1 MYGGPSEVAGQAVV
15 RGFLFPMTVH
25 AIAHVEVHIA
35 LRNRLVRDV
44 AMARRAFDVGA
55 DVRRMIE
62 PDVRALRI
70 SVDAL
75 PVQVDSLLG
84 HLRNL
89 LDARPVS
96 RDGGMADEAG
106 IDAGQASLRTLRH
119 GLVTVLGAG
128 DALLDVC
135 VVREFDRLLG
145 LRADAEVIV
154 DGAAERFV
162 CGGQPCIR
170 ELTGGCIWGSVDRCG
185 AIVKPA
191 AAGTR
196 DTCND
201 TE

>member
-1 MYGGPSEVAGQAVV
+1 
-15 RGFLFPMTVH
+15 MTVH
-25 AIAHVEVHIA
+25 AIPHIEVDIA

-70 SVDAL
+70 TVDAL

-119 GLVTVLGAG
+119 GLVMGLVGANNVEALTKAVTDESRAVRLGVLLAMRRLAHPEIARFLH
-128 DALLDVC
+128 DADPFIAF
-135 VVREFDRLLG
+135 EAA
-145 LRADAEVIV
+145 RAINDAPIP
-154 DGAAERFV
+154 AALPVLASF
-162 CGGQPCIR
+162 
-170 ELTGGCIWGSVDRCG
+170 
-185 AIVKPA
+185 IVKSPPTLPLSPQQTSN
-191 AAGTR
+191 AGPR
-196 DTCND
+196 ARQA
-201 TE
+201 